1 MVDLSRVVRTDAGGA
16 RFIVALAERIEARG
30 GLLALTP
37 ARSVHAAG
45 LDGLPE
51 SVAICSNL
59 DLALEWCEDEL
70 LARIGEEPA
79 VTEVALADHELLA
92 GLTRAELGRLLPDLG
107 SASATAGGLLV
118 RQGEPA
124 TEVFLV
130 VAGTLSVVREG
141 SDGTTHRL
149 TTLSAGGTFGELA
162 FVERRSR
169 AADVRADSE
178 VVCRTLPYATIDALA
193 VSDPVLHGKLLRNL
207 LSVVIS
213 TLHVVNAEVAH
224 LTR

>member
-1 MVDLSRVVRTDAGGA
+1 M
-16 RFIVALAERIEARG
+16 
-30 GLLALTP
+30 
-37 ARSVHAAG
+37 
-45 LDGLPE
+45 
-51 SVAICSNL
+51 
-59 DLALEWCEDEL
+59 
-70 LARIGEEPA
+70 
-79 VTEVALADHELLA
+79 
-92 GLTRAELGRLLPDLG
+92 
-107 SASATAGGLLV
+107 
-118 RQGEPA
+118 
-124 TEVFLV
+124 FLV

-193 VSDPVLHGKLLRNL
+193 ASDPVLHGKLLRNL